1 MRWPL
6 HKRTSLKESSLF
18 HELTD
23 YHSHLLPGVDDGSE
37 SIEESIDIL
46 LHIESLGV
54 RTVWLTPHIMEE
66 VPSETAHLLNKF
78 KELAAVYHG
87 GINLRLA
94 AEYMLDLLFEERLEK
109 GDVLPLGESGTHL
122 LVETS
127 CFCPPMDFYGLLNH
141 IRQKGYCPVLAHPE
155 RYAYMDEKDYIR
167 LKGCGI
173 KFQLNL
179 PSIAG
184 MYGKEVQQ
192 KALKLIEKGMY
203 DVYGNDIH
211 ALHPFLEIISRR
223 SYNSPYSALAS
234 KQGQAL

>member
-1 MRWPL
+1 MRL
-6 HKRTSLKESSLF
+6 FHKRTSLAESNLF
-18 HELTD
+18 HGLTD
-23 YHSHLLPGVDDGSE
+23 YHSHLLHGVDDGSK

-46 LHIESLGV
+46 LHIEALGI

-66 VPSETAHLLNKF
+66 TPNTTALLLEKYG
-78 KELAAVYHG
+78 ELTSIYHG
-87 GINLRLA
+87 KTTLRLA
-94 AEYMLDLLFEERLEK
+94 AEYMLDILFVERLEK
-109 GDVLPLGESGTHL
+109 DDLLPLGESGTHL

-127 CFCPPMDFYGLLNH
+127 CFCPPMDYCNLLEQ

-155 RYAYMDEKDYIR
+155 RYDYMNEKDYIR
-167 LKGCGI
+167 LKERGI

-203 DVYGNDIH
+203 DIYGNDIH
-211 ALHPFLEIISRR
+211 ALHPFLEVISRR
-223 SYNSPYSALAS
+223 SYNSLYSALAS

>member
-1 MRWPL
+1 MRL
-6 HKRTSLKESSLF
+6 FHKRTSLKESGLF
-18 HELTD
+18 HGFTD
-23 YHSHLLPGVDDGSE
+23 YHSHILPGVDDGAE
-37 SIEESIDIL
+37 FIEESIYIL
-46 LHIESLGV
+46 LYLEALGI
-54 RTVWLTPHIMEE
+54 RTVWLTPHIMAE
-66 VPSETAHLLNKF
+66 VPNATARLLERF
-78 KELAAVYHG
+78 KELTTVYCG
-87 GINLRLA
+87 GITLRLA
-94 AEYMLDLLFEERLEK
+94 AEYMLDSLFEERLEK

-127 CFCPPMDFYGLLNH
+127 YFSPPMDFYGLLER

-155 RYAYMDEKDYIR
+155 RYAYMEGKDYVR
-167 LKGCGI
+167 LKDRDI

-184 MYGKEVQQ
+184 MYGKEVQL

-203 DVYGNDIH
+203 DLYGNDIH

-223 SYNSPYSALAS
+223 GYNSAYSALAS